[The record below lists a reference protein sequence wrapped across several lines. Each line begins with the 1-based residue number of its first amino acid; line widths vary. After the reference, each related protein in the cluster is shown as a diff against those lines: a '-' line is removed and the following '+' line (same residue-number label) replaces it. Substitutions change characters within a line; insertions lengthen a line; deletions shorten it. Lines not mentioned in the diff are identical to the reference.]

1 MRVPNN
7 GLTIIALAL
16 AMVITVSMVT
26 DNYVIAVKPVGNI
39 IKTKL
44 TDTLKSI
51 TANVSSSVQDT
62 VDKVISDTMDIMIND
77 AMDKLQNATIYGNSD
92 TSNIKF
98 ET

>member
-1 MRVPNN
+1 V
-7 GLTIIALAL
+7 G
-16 AMVITVSMVT
+16 ITAFMVT
-26 DNYVIAVKPVGNI
+26 DNYVIASEPAGKI

-51 TANVSSSVQDT
+51 TADVSFSVQET
-62 VDKVISDTMDIMIND
+62 VDEVISDTMDTMIND

-98 ET
+98 